1 MWHKEK
7 LRGIKLIKCS
17 NYLGLSRTKRDLGG
31 FKGNFETISMQ
42 VHASY
47 VSKHSA
53 TKTNISAAKKPSQLA
68 FSQADINLN
77 TNFDQKSFNQTFK
90 VNLNIITHTFRIQ
103 TNSNI
108 EEN

>member
-1 MWHKEK
+1 MVWAIVKQRYA
-7 LRGIKLIKCS
+7 RGVKVQIQ
-17 NYLGLSRTKRDLGG
+17 
-31 FKGNFETISMQ
+31 NFISCKFMQ
-42 VHASY
+42 
-47 VSKHSA
+47 A
-53 TKTNISAAKKPSQLA
+53 TWANILQPKTNISAAKKPSQLA